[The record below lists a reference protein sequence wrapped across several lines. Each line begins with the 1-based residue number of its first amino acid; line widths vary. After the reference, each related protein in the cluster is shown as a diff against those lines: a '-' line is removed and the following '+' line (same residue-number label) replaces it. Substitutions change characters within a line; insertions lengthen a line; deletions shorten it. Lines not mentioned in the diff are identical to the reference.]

1 MNSGEP
7 WEKVVLS
14 SFGRDVTVF
23 DALLEEAKDIN
34 TKQEEGST
42 VIYTCWGTEWR
53 PFGHPR
59 RKRRLDSVVLDDG
72 IMEHIVT
79 DLDEWRSSA
88 AWYHDRGIPYRRGY
102 LLHGP
107 PGTALL
113 FFFNEIN
120 DPFLDFFFI
129 FLISIP

>member
-1 MNSGEP
+1 M
-7 WEKVVLS
+7 LS

-72 IMEHIVT
+72 IMENIVT

-107 PGTALL
+107 PGTALIY
-113 FFFNEIN
+113 FF
-120 DPFLDFFFI
+120 
-129 FLISIP
+129 